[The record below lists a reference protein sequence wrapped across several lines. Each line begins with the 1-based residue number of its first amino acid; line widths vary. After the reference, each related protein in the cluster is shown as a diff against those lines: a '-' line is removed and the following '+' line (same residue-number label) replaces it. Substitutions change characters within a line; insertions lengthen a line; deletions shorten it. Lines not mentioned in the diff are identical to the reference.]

1 MGRFRPGHSGNPLG
15 RPRGARN
22 KIPTEVRT
30 MLLRALEH
38 AGGEDYLRQQ
48 AEVNPTAFLTL
59 VGKLLPARLDAGSE
73 QSPVTIV
80 VRRPW

>member
-59 VGKLLPARLDAGSE
+59 VGKLMPTKVEGDADA
-73 QSPVTIV
+73 PVTIV
-80 VRRPW
+80 VKRPW